1 MIYSYIIGNGFDRA
15 HGMPTGYGHFKR
27 WLIENNRY
35 DVIGVQESAYPIKK
49 DDKYLLW
56 SDFEKAIGEYDIDTV
71 LNWSWDNLYLTVD
84 SLDNMVFNKGFI
96 DTQLPDIIDE
106 AFSKWVTSI
115 HIADK
120 VKFDISQYAFY
131 FTFNYTDTLEQLYG
145 IPENQVLHI
154 HGRATMDEKLIAGH
168 NKEIDPLAFYDE
180 NIGVHENNERVQRL
194 ADMNALCKPYQEL
207 IEKNESFFKDLSKVM
222 DVHVIGHSCAE
233 VDYPYFSK
241 IINSVAMDANWHF
254 NLYSDDDVQRIVELR
269 KTFGIS

>member
-49 DDKYLLW
+49 DDEYLLW

-96 DTQLPDIIDE
+96 DTQLPDIIEE

-180 NIGVHENNERVQRL
+180 NIGYMRIMKGCNVL
-194 ADMNALCKPYQEL
+194 L
-207 IEKNESFFKDLSKVM
+207 I
-222 DVHVIGHSCAE
+222 
-233 VDYPYFSK
+233 
-241 IINSVAMDANWHF
+241 
-254 NLYSDDDVQRIVELR
+254 
-269 KTFGIS
+269 